1 MTDNFDS
8 NFNPQVPLPNINDS
22 TTAEL
27 ISLIAS
33 TNFADNFYSQL
44 VHWINEFN
52 RTIDDNFEVG
62 VVLGNFGQTYVFH
75 LLDIGFNNPSLIIF
89 YGLTEQNEPVRLIQH
104 VNQISILLLK
114 LPRKE
119 PNKPKKVFGF
129 QVNP

>member
-1 MTDNFDS
+1 M
-8 NFNPQVPLPNINDS
+8 
-22 TTAEL
+22 

-44 VHWINEFN
+44 VDWINEFN

-62 VVLGNFGQTYVFH
+62 VRLVNFGQTYVFH
-75 LLDIGFNNPSLIIF
+75 LLDIGFSNPSLIIF
-89 YGLTEQNEPVRLIQH
+89 YGLTEQNEPVQLIQH

-119 PNKPKKVFGF
+119 PDKPKKVFGF
-129 QVNP
+129 QVNR